1 MIFSIFRHYLRW
13 QNCIVAEERIH
24 IGSTNTIRPDFVL
37 YKDEIPQVVI
47 EAKKPNNILTE
58 RNKEQ
63 LFSYIRQKKVDF
75 GLYIGEEIQLYYD
88 VPTDVELPLL
98 IFTLDYNEEN
108 QYGSAF
114 VNLFNFVDFDK
125 NKLADY
131 CNNIIQEI
139 EKKKQM
145 KLEIQQLTSDDGE
158 RLCKSLLKSHF
169 VSKGYTDDDVN
180 TILDEIEI
188 AIRRKNNTAH
198 NTSSITPKQSIFRN
212 RNKKATQNYLFSIK
226 GKGLFNIGE
235 CAFELVKQY
244 LDNHPSTYRAIVSIF
259 NEQLPFKTK
268 PKRYVWS
275 KEEVENWKKTS
286 NDKNKDIR
294 WRENC
299 PLVSSDGVT
308 FYVTTQVGEGCPID
322 FNEIVRL
329 SKKLGY
335 DIEPV

>member
-1 MIFSIFRHYLRW
+1 MRW

-47 EAKKPNNILTE
+47 EAKKPNNIQTE

-63 LFSYIRQKKVDF
+63 LFSYMRQKKVDF

-188 AIRRKNNTAH
+188 AIRRKNDNIPIDKPIKTYYQESAVTTVK
-198 NTSSITPKQSIFRN
+198 NEYGSSYR
-212 RNKKATQNYLFSIK
+212 RKKYSVNGRGAYFKNGYAL
-226 GKGLFNIGE
+226 
-235 CAFELVKQY
+235 ELVKEY
-244 LDNHPSTYRAIVSIF
+244 LKDHPFTTYNNIVLIF
-259 NEQLPFKTK
+259 NGHIPN
-268 PKRYVWS
+268 YVKS
-275 KEEVENWKKTS
+275 EVEVENKERLSSDRNASK
-286 NDKNKDIR
+286 R
-294 WRENC
+294 WHIGC

-322 FNEIVRL
+322 FNEIVML